1 MTRGRLFAGLAALAI
16 VAFVAWIAANTDWVD
31 YKVPMPPRG
40 EAARNPFYG
49 AQRFAEALGARTSWD
64 RTLVLPPTTGV
75 LVLSR
80 WNWNLSTPRRQQIER
95 WVADGGRLLVDDSV
109 LGDPAFEAWSGI
121 EPATIT
127 TSQEAREARASGV
140 TVSDEGCEAVREE
153 AGVGRRLRTTYQLC
167 GGFRRRLDMATTP
180 TWTLRGPAESARAAR
195 VTIGRGSVTA
205 MTASIVRQRELLDG
219 DHGFIFVQAAQLRRG
234 DEIHFLSETDYPS
247 ILALI
252 WREGAAIVALALA
265 ALGLAL
271 WRGGLRFGPLTAPS
285 ALARRSLAEQ
295 ILGTGEFAW
304 RRGDTAAFFTA
315 TVRALDEAARTR
327 IAGYVRLTG
336 RERAEAI
343 ARLSDTHAVAID
355 RALHDPAQRA
365 PERVRN
371 TLALLEAAR
380 RRLLTSRSSNGTK

>member
-1 MTRGRLFAGLAALAI
+1 MTRGRLLAGLAALAI

-49 AQRFAEALGARTSWD
+49 AQRFTEALGARSSWD

-80 WNWNLSTPRRQQIER
+80 WDWNLSTPRRQQIER
-95 WVADGGRLLVDDSV
+95 WVADGGRLLVDPSV
-109 LGDPAFEAWSGI
+109 GVDRAFQSWSGI
-121 EPATIT
+121 KQA
-127 TSQEAREARASGV
+127 
-140 TVSDEGCEAVREE
+140 TVSQADAGELAISESGCQAVQEE
-153 AGVGRRLRTTYQLC
+153 DGAGRRLRTTYQLC
-167 GGFRRRLDMATTP
+167 DTFNLKLDVTTAP
-180 TWTLRGPAESARAAR
+180 TWTLRGTADVVKAAR
-195 VTIGRGSVTA
+195 VPIGRGSVTVV
-205 MTASIVRQRELLDG
+205 TASIVRLRELLDG

-271 WRGGLRFGPLTAPS
+271 WRGGLRFGPLTAPP

>member
-49 AQRFAEALGARTSWD
+49 AQRFTEALGARSSWD

-80 WNWNLSTPRRQQIER
+80 WDWNLSTPRRQQIER
-95 WVADGGRLLVDDSV
+95 WVADGGRLLVDPSV
-109 LGDPAFEAWSGI
+109 GVDRTFQSWSGI
-121 EPATIT
+121 KQA
-127 TSQEAREARASGV
+127 
-140 TVSDEGCEAVREE
+140 TVSQADAGELAISESGCQAVQEE
-153 AGVGRRLRTTYQLC
+153 DGAGRRLRTTYQLC
-167 GGFRRRLDMATTP
+167 DTFNLKLDVTTAP
-180 TWTLRGPAESARAAR
+180 TWTLRGTADVVKAAR
-195 VTIGRGSVTA
+195 VPIGRGSVTVV
-205 MTASIVRQRELLDG
+205 TASIVRLRELLDG

-271 WRGGLRFGPLTAPS
+271 WRGGLRFGPLTAPP